1 MRDDTPTAS
10 AIGTGTQTSGQLSPT
25 LSISSQPSNRH
36 ALMRVA
42 SNSSHVDAEIV

>member
-10 AIGTGTQTSGQLSPT
+10 AIGTGTQTRRQLSPT